1 MKKLSRLAKIISR
14 NPTAKAELSNP
25 FNINKKTNNVKR
37 EPKVAANLFGAA
49 KIGFLFNPNIFK
61 IDFEKRAKG
70 ESDKPK
76 ALIIKSK
83 TKSNNKNGHL
93 KKSDTE
99 ITTITKNAVD
109 LTVFSSV

>member
-1 MKKLSRLAKIISR
+1 MINK
-14 NPTAKAELSNP
+14 NPIAKAELSNP
-25 FNINKKTNNVKR
+25 FNINKKTNNVKT
-37 EPKVAANLFGAA
+37 EPSVAANLFGAA

-83 TKSNNKNGHL
+83 TKSKIKNGHL
-93 KKSDTE
+93 KKSATE
-99 ITTITKNAVD
+99 STTITKNAVN

>member
-1 MKKLSRLAKIISR
+1 MISK

-49 KIGFLFNPNIFK
+49 KIGLFLSPNIFE

-83 TKSNNKNGHL
+83 TKSSTKYGHL
-93 KKSDTE
+93 KKSATAR
-99 ITTITKNAVD
+99 TMITKNAVA

>member
-1 MKKLSRLAKIISR
+1 MISR
-14 NPTAKAELSNP
+14 NPTAKAESYNPLS
-25 FNINKKTNNVKR
+25 INKKTNNVKT
-37 EPKVAANLFGAA
+37 EPKVAANRFGAA
-49 KIGFLFNPNIFK
+49 KIGFLFNPNIFE

-83 TKSNNKNGHL
+83 TKSNTKYGHL
-93 KKSDTE
+93 KKSATVST
-99 ITTITKNAVD
+99 IITKKAVS